1 MGLEARRLGHA
12 RTSREPGNTQV
23 SRLVRTTLLTSLTWI
38 ASTAGLWAQTGTA
51 AAIVRQGNGRGAPAC
66 VTCHGPRLLGDT
78 IQGFPR
84 LAGLSTSYVVAQ
96 LDAFATGERTSAV
109 MLPVASSLT
118 PPEREVLGRYLQG
131 LESPPAPPEAAGVRS
146 EATTVQN
153 GSVLATVGRW
163 SDDIPACDR
172 CHGPAGA
179 GVADAFPPLTGQP
192 SLYLSRQLR
201 AWKEGTRPP
210 GPLDLMGAIASRMT
224 DADIDATAAYYG
236 LGPDT
241 TVSPTSAVGAAGPV
255 EHASPD
261 AERYFRPPPRSA
273 IPDDPFGRE
282 VRLGERIF
290 EHTNTLASRYTGNPL
305 TCANCHIDAGRRP
318 NSAPIWAAFVN
329 FPAYRSKNGRVN
341 TFQERI
347 QGCFRYSMNGRVPP
361 LGDSVLVALESYAA
375 WLSTGA
381 RHNEA
386 MPGRGYPKL
395 AQPPR
400 APDFARGRKVF
411 AERCA
416 LCHGTDGQGRRARGV
431 QVFPPLWGARSFNW
445 GAGMGN
451 VDKAAAF
458 IQANM
463 PLGLGG
469 SLSLQDAWDV
479 AMFVDGHERPQDPRF
494 DGSVARTRAL
504 HHDSRWSL
512 YGRTVEG
519 VLLGEHSPAP
529 GGTTR
534 RR

>member
-1 MGLEARRLGHA
+1 MESEARRLRHEW
-12 RTSREPGNTQV
+12 TVSSVENPGTC
-23 SRLVRTTLLTSLTWI
+23 RLVGTTLLAVLTWM
-38 ASTAGLWAQTGTA
+38 ASTVGVQAQTGSA

-66 VTCHGPRLLGDT
+66 VTCHGAGLLGDT
-78 IQGFPR
+78 TQGFPR
-84 LAGLSTSYVVAQ
+84 LAGLSASYVTAQ
-96 LDAFATGERTSAV
+96 LDAFASGTRVSAV
-109 MLPVASSLT
+109 MLPVAGALT
-118 PPEREVLGRYLQG
+118 PAERVALGRFLEG
-131 LESPPAPPEAAGVRS
+131 LESPGAPVGPPRGTPDTATARAGAA
-146 EATTVQN
+146 
-153 GSVLATVGRW
+153 LAIRGRW
-163 SDDIPACDR
+163 SDDIPGCDR
-172 CHGPAGA
+172 CHGPD
-179 GVADAFPPLTGQP
+179 GVGVGDASPPLAGQP
-192 SLYLSRQLR
+192 SRYLSRQLR

-210 GPLDLMGAIASRMT
+210 GALGLMAAIASRMT
-224 DADIDATAAYYG
+224 DADIDAAAAYYG

-241 TVSPTSAVGAAGPV
+241 TVTATSSAAAVGSSEHAGP
-255 EHASPD
+255 EGAT
-261 AERYFRPPPRSA
+261 YFRPPPRSA
-273 IPDDPFGRE
+273 LPDGPFGRE
-282 VRLGERIF
+282 VLLGERIF
-290 EHTNTLASRYTGNPL
+290 EETSTLARRYTGNPL

-318 NSAPIWAAFVN
+318 NSAPLWAAFVN
-329 FPAYRSKNGRVN
+329 FPAYRSKNGHVN

-347 QGCFRYSMNGRVPP
+347 QGCFRYSMNGKVPP

-386 MPGRGYPKL
+386 MPGRGYPEL
-395 AQPPR
+395 SEPPQ

-416 LCHGTDGQGRRARGV
+416 LCHGEDGQGRRAGGV
-431 QVFPPLWGARSFNW
+431 QVFPPLWGPHSFNW

-451 VDKAAAF
+451 VDNAAGF

-512 YGRTVEG
+512 YGKTVDG
-519 VLLGEHSPAP
+519 VLLGAHSVPA

-534 RR
+534 